1 MATYKLHLSKG
12 TVALSVHIALNEIG
26 ADYELIWVDFPSGA
40 QTKPDYLALNPKGR
54 VPTLETPDGI
64 LTETSAIL
72 GYLAETHTEA
82 GLIPDSIWQ
91 RAKLAELHL
100 FLAATAHINH
110 AHKMRGH
117 RWSDD
122 PATYPA
128 MTAKVAENMAENA
141 QLIERDYLKGPY
153 VLGETYSTADMYLFT
168 VSRWLE
174 PDGVDIADFP
184 KLAAFRAH
192 MSTREAVASALEH
205 HT

>member
-12 TVALSVHIALNEIG
+12 TVALAVHIALNEIG
-26 ADYELIWVDFPSGA
+26 ADYELVWVDFPSGA

-72 GYLAETHTEA
+72 GYLAETHPEA

-91 RAKLAELHL
+91 RAKVAELHL
-100 FLAATAHINH
+100 FLAATAHIT
-110 AHKMRGH
+110 
-117 RWSDD
+117 
-122 PATYPA
+122 ATYPA
-128 MTAKVAENMAENA
+128 MKAKVTENMAENA
-141 QLIERDYLKGPY
+141 ALIERDYLKGPY

-192 MSTREAVASALEH
+192 MSTRAAVASALEH

>member
-12 TVALSVHIALNEIG
+12 TVALAVHIALNEVG
-26 ADYELIWVDFPSGA
+26 ADYDLIWVDFASGA
-40 QTKPDYLALNPKGR
+40 QTKSDYLALNPKGR

-72 GYLAETHTEA
+72 GYLAETHA
-82 GLIPDSIWQ
+82 HLMPDTIWE

-122 PATYPA
+122 PDSYAA
-128 MTAKVAENMAENA
+128 MKAKVPANMTENA
-141 QLIERDYLKGPY
+141 ALIERDYLKGPY
-153 VLGETYSTADMYLFT
+153 VLGAQYSTADIYLFT

-174 PDGVDIADFP
+174 GDGVDMTQFP
-184 KLAAFRAH
+184 KLTAFREMMAQ
-192 MSTREAVASALEH
+192 RPAVASALELH
-205 HT
+205 R

>member
-12 TVALSVHIALNEIG
+12 TVALAVHIALNEIG
-26 ADYELIWVDFPSGA
+26 ADYELVWVDFPSGA

-72 GYLAETHTEA
+72 GYLAETHPEA
-82 GLIPDSIWQ
+82 SLIPDSIWQ
-91 RAKLAELHL
+91 RAKVAELHL

-122 PATYPA
+122 PTTYPA
-128 MTAKVAENMAENA
+128 MKAKVTENMAENA
-141 QLIERDYLKGPY
+141 ALIERDYLKGPY

-184 KLAAFRAH
+184 KLAAFHAH
-192 MSTREAVASALEH
+192 MSTRTAVASALEH

>member
-1 MATYKLHLSKG
+1 MAKYTLHLSKG
-12 TVALSVHIALNEIG
+12 TVALAVHIALNEVG
-26 ADYELIWVDFPSGA
+26 ADYTLAWVDFPSGA

-54 VPTLETPDGI
+54 VPTLETPDGL

-72 GYLAETHTEA
+72 GYLSETHA
-82 GLIPDSIWQ
+82 HLMPDTIWE

-122 PATYPA
+122 PSTYAA
-128 MTAKVAENMAENA
+128 MKAKVPENMTENA
-141 QLIERDYLKGPY
+141 ALIERDYLKGPY
-153 VLGETYSTADMYLFT
+153 VLGDTYSTADIYLFT

-174 PDGVDIADFP
+174 GDGVDMAQFP
-184 KLAAFRAH
+184 KLTAFRDMMAQ
-192 MSTREAVASALEH
+192 RPAVASALEL

>member
-12 TVALSVHIALNEIG
+12 TVALAVHIALNEVG
-26 ADYELIWVDFPSGA
+26 ADYDLIWVDFASGA
-40 QTKPDYLALNPKGR
+40 QTKSDYLALNPKGR

-72 GYLAETHTEA
+72 GYLAETHA
-82 GLIPDSIWQ
+82 HLMPDTIWE

-122 PATYPA
+122 PDSYAA
-128 MTAKVAENMAENA
+128 MKAKVPANMTENA
-141 QLIERDYLKGPY
+141 ALIERDYLKGPY
-153 VLGETYSTADMYLFT
+153 VLGAQYSTADIYLFT

-174 PDGVDIADFP
+174 GDGVDMTQFP
-184 KLAAFRAH
+184 KLTAFREMMAQ
-192 MSTREAVASALEH
+192 RPAVASALELQR
-205 HT
+205 